1 MKTFE
6 TNSQAFFISMGG
18 FESPKMKQTA
28 TGVGQRTKKAQFKRG
43 INPLRAERR

>member
-18 FESPKMKQTA
+18 VRIPAYEANRNGRGATHEKIEVQT
-28 TGVGQRTKKAQFKRG
+28 
-43 INPLRAERR
+43 PY

>member
-18 FESPKMKQTA
+18 VRISKNEANRNGRGEPRKKSPIQT
-28 TGVGQRTKKAQFKRG
+28 GY
-43 INPLRAERR
+43 

>member
-18 FESPKMKQTA
+18 VRIPKNEA
-28 TGVGQRTKKAQFKRG
+28 NRNGVGQRTKKAQFKRG